1 MEYIYKITSPSGKSY
16 IGRTKNLNKR
26 LIQHK
31 SEAKT
36 GRTGFAIHKAIKK
49 YTWEKMKVEILDMAP
64 SKEIEALEE
73 HYIRESNSLKIGYNE
88 TLRTTGGNVWE
99 GKEDTEE
106 FQQFKEHMSKVTTG
120 ENNGMFGRTHSEETR
135 AKMKAKAAGRCS
147 LEWFINKHGKVEGTE
162 RYESMM
168 EKRRKNRYAK
178 MKTDNKGKFV
188 G

>member
-120 ENNGMFGRTHSEETR
+120 ENNGMFGKTHSEESY
-135 AKMKAKAAGRCS
+135 K
-147 LEWFINKHGKVEGTE
+147 
-162 RYESMM
+162 
-168 EKRRKNRYAK
+168 
-178 MKTDNKGKFV
+178 
-188 G
+188 

>member
-16 IGRTKNLNKR
+16 IGRTKDLNDR
-26 LIQHK
+26 MAQHK
-31 SEAKT
+31 YEAKKNRKKST
-36 GRTGFAIHKAIKK
+36 IYKAIRK
-49 YTWEKMKVEILDMAP
+49 YGWDNMKVEILEMGS
-64 SKEIEALEE
+64 SKDIEALEE
-73 HYIRESNSLKIGYNE
+73 KHILESNSLKIGYND
-88 TLRTTGGNVWE
+88 TIRTTGGNVWE

-106 FQQFKEHMSKVTTG
+106 FQQFKEHMSKVTSG

-147 LEWFINKHGKVEGTE
+147 LEWFIDKHGKVEGTQ

-168 EKRRKNRYAK
+168 EKRRKNRYDK